1 MHMKKLTQSEVQSEI
16 IETLADQFE
25 ELVKND
31 PETLVKRL
39 NNAIQKSDSGS
50 VSLSYSFKVSIEDMK
65 LNLKNPKL
73 KFTVSEVFE
82 GEGYHINLDDTP
94 ELPLNDK

>member
-1 MHMKKLTQSEVQSEI
+1 MKKLTQSEVHSEI

-31 PETLVKRL
+31 PETIVKRL

-65 LNLKNPKL
+65 LNLKNPK
-73 KFTVSEVFE
+73 S
-82 GEGYHINLDDTP
+82 